1 MITINED
8 SPSHRLINLSQCTS
22 TLITITHVFDNQLTN
37 NEDGKDC
44 ITAVSNNSKRM
55 LGINILTS
63 RDLRKLSRRELG
75 KKITKAA
82 NKKFR
87 SNSSNY

>member
-1 MITINED
+1 MFPTTI
-8 SPSHRLINLSQCTS
+8 
-22 TLITITHVFDNQLTN
+22 NQLTD
-37 NEDGKDC
+37 NEDGKDG
-44 ITAVSNNSKRM
+44 ITAVSNNSKHM

-82 NKKFR
+82 K
-87 SNSSNY
+87 